1 MKIKIIYI
9 RQILLLALVVLLA
22 GNEIYSQGTNISRS
36 EKPGLFVGLNLIPA
50 QSQIT
55 NEVSISG
62 SNLISTKKNSFSGS
76 LEIGYF
82 FSNYLGLSSGIG
94 LSSFKTQLNLDSYQN
109 IFPATDSEDEAY
121 ERRVTGSNI
130 KEIQDVSALSIP
142 LCINFRFPFNEK
154 TGMFLL
160 TGINMSVPLGKN
172 YQSTGTFTYKGYYIV
187 DNVLLENLPDFGFP
201 SNLNS
206 STDGKLE
213 LKSIGFNAILSA
225 GIDYFIQKKIQ
236 ILVGASYN
244 KSLSNISQYS
254 SPDKFQLSSDANQ
267 INSLMGGSTKASAS
281 SVGLRIGFRYYLK

>member
-1 MKIKIIYI
+1 M
-9 RQILLLALVVLLA
+9 LALAIFLA
-22 GNEIYSQGTNISRS
+22 SNEIYSQETNISRL
-36 EKPGLFVGLNLIPA
+36 EKPGLFTGINLMPG
-50 QSQIT
+50 QSQIV
-55 NEVSISG
+55 NEVNISC
-62 SNLISTKKNSFSGS
+62 SNLISAKKNSFSGS

-109 IFPATDSEDEAY
+109 KFPATDSENEAY

-142 LCINFRFPFNEK
+142 LCINLRFPFNEK
-154 TGMFLL
+154 TGMFLQ

-172 YQSTGTFTYKGYYIV
+172 YLSTGTFTYKGYYIV

-213 LKSIGFNAILSA
+213 LKSMGFNAILSA

-254 SPDKFQLSSDANQ
+254 SPDKFQLSLDADQ
-267 INSLMGGSTKASAS
+267 INSFMGGSNKTTTS
-281 SVGLRIGFRYYLK
+281 SIGLRIGVRYYLK